1 MVNTNRRT
9 RAVQVRSL
17 QEVEKKGGEARG
29 CAMALTGVQVEWQR
43 GQVPPRF
50 FQKGIQAS
58 CKGNQHPHGKVR
70 IWVASGL

>member
-1 MVNTNRRT
+1 MRDIPQRIL
-9 RAVQVRSL
+9 QVG
-17 QEVEKKGGEARG
+17 EKKGGEARE

-43 GQVPPRF
+43 GQDPPRF

-70 IWVASGL
+70 IWAASGL